1 MIQTAEQ
8 ILETVRALPISER
21 KKFFDLAEEEKQKIL
36 SEKKA
41 KKADSTDE
49 RTKFQLA
56 MKWLAENRQNFLG
69 QWVCLDGDRLVAHGA
84 DAVKIYK
91 EAREKGIEVPFV
103 EHIVEEKQAYG
114 GGIEACPQL

>member
-8 ILETVRALPISER
+8 IIETVRALPLSER
-21 KKFFDLAEEEKQKIL
+21 KKFYDLAEKEKQIFL
-36 SEKKA
+36 SENGA
-41 KKADSTDE
+41 KNADSANE

-56 MKWLAENRQNFLG
+56 VKWLAENRQNFLG

-91 EAREKGIEVPFV
+91 EAKEKGIQVPFV
-103 EHIVEEKQAYG
+103 EHIVEEKEAYG

>member
-8 ILETVRALPISER
+8 VIETVRALPLSER
-21 KKFFDLAEEEKQKIL
+21 KKFYDLAEKEKQIFL
-36 SEKKA
+36 SENGA
-41 KKADSTDE
+41 KNADSANE

-56 MKWLAENRQNFLG
+56 VKWLAENRQNFLG

-91 EAREKGIEVPFV
+91 EAKEKGIQVPFV
-103 EHIVEEKQAYG
+103 EHIVEEKEAYG

>member
-1 MIQTAEQ
+1 M
-8 ILETVRALPISER
+8 PISER
-21 KKFFDLAEEEKQKIL
+21 IKFYDLAEEEKQKIL

-49 RTKFQLA
+49 GAKFHLA

-69 QWVCLDGDRLVAHGA
+69 QWVCLDGDRLVANGA

-103 EHIVEEKQAYG
+103 EHIVEEKEAYG
-114 GGIEACPQL
+114 KD